1 MNLFLVNRLIGSVPA
16 ATMNKETVRLTQN
29 LLDNYVPQVT
39 SREDYTNTEKNEENQ
54 FLDALMRTAVMQTL
68 ERNLKRKSKSTGF

>member
-16 ATMNKETVRLTQN
+16 ATMNKETVRLMQN